1 MNKTCNQM
9 RCCEVQPTVHRGS
22 ASSWQSAGGCV
33 GSGAMLLLLP
43 KCPMCIAAYIAMF
56 TGAGAAAP
64 IAGYLRFVIAF
75 IFAVSLVSYWRDV
88 FGKDSMLTRKG
99 GLK

>member
-1 MNKTCNQM
+1 
-9 RCCEVQPTVHRGS
+9 
-22 ASSWQSAGGCV
+22 
-33 GSGAMLLLLP
+33 
-43 KCPMCIAAYIAMF
+43 MCIAAYIAMF

-64 IAGYLRFVIAF
+64 IAGYLRFVIAV